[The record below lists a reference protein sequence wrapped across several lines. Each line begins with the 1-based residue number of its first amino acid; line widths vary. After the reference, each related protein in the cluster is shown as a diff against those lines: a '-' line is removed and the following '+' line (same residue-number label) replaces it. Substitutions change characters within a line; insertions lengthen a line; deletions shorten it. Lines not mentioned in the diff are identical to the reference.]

1 LASRAASI
9 GGIINWKD
17 FRRGA
22 ACAQSFGECQSPSKL
37 QSRIILGVRRH
48 APTQS
53 TEQQGMTM
61 DSTKTIQVNIPPEI
75 QKNIDTGEY
84 SIKGSVVRD
93 KLGRFVSHL
102 DSLEVD
108 DEHYF
113 SPSIFVS
120 IQSYAITSVSTV
132 SIRLQNY
139 LKELRTAN
147 TSINGKLDRL
157 LGNQTNNLIA
167 SITNFESHFNSLM
180 KKSSLSDEK
189 GTFAAGTKAASELA
203 AHIPDYIKDYLG
215 ETIVFHRK
223 EEYYGEKYSAYL
235 STNSE
240 FVPQITKRKFSN
252 FINSEAYYF
261 VYSFINII
269 NNINVLSLCYDFTA
283 FPEYEENLQ
292 QIRTQMVDLLS
303 KIIKGLGGEGDIFG
317 MCYTMNQNKMSH
329 HITNIETLTKY
340 TNINI
345 HDLIQRNFAHGS
357 NFDYDIDRVN
367 SMYAIVRIIEDIDNL
382 LKRKEQFSD
391 LKLDELPELEQLKKL
406 TFGK

>member
-1 LASRAASI
+1 
-9 GGIINWKD
+9 
-17 FRRGA
+17 
-22 ACAQSFGECQSPSKL
+22 
-37 QSRIILGVRRH
+37 
-48 APTQS
+48 
-53 TEQQGMTM
+53 M

-84 SIKGSVVRD
+84 TIKGSVVRD

-108 DEHYF
+108 DGHYF

-120 IQSYAITSVSTV
+120 IQSYAITAVSTV
-132 SIRLQNY
+132 SIRLQND
-139 LKELRTAN
+139 LKELRTEN

-167 SITNFESHFNSLM
+167 SITNFEAHFNSLM

-235 STNSE
+235 SKNSE
-240 FVPQITKRKFSN
+240 YVPQITKSKFSN

-269 NNINVLSLCYDFTA
+269 NNINVLSLCYDFTT

-303 KIIKGLGGEGDIFG
+303 KITKGLGGEGDIFG
-317 MCYTMNQNKMSH
+317 MCYTMNQHEMSH
-329 HITNIETLTKY
+329 RITNIETLTKY

-357 NFDYDIDRVN
+357 NFNYDVDRVN